1 MTDVDGKYVVFK
13 REDWDQFCRGMGEG
27 GVHVDG
33 TEGIY
38 ITELCDRVLEDAVV
52 LREQDIHCAG
62 ALYAYAASVMATH
75 EIMEQMGADPDSREM
90 RDLDKI
96 VDWASGT
103 ADRARQFGKRVP
115 TL

>member
-13 REDWDQFCRGMGEG
+13 REDFEKAMTVISNPDDF
-27 GVHVDG
+27 
-33 TEGIY
+33 
-38 ITELCDRVLEDAVV
+38 LEKAEPLLDAVV

>member
-1 MTDVDGKYVVFK
+1 MTDVDAKYIVFK
-13 REDWDQFCRGMGEG
+13 KAEYEEFVRMHG
-27 GVHVDG
+27 GAG
-33 TEGIY
+33 AL
-38 ITELCDRVLEDAVV
+38 ELPDALEDAVV

-75 EIMEQMGADPDSREM
+75 EIMEQMGADPDSKEM

-96 VDWASGT
+96 IDWASGT
-103 ADRARQFGKRVP
+103 ADRARLFGKRVP